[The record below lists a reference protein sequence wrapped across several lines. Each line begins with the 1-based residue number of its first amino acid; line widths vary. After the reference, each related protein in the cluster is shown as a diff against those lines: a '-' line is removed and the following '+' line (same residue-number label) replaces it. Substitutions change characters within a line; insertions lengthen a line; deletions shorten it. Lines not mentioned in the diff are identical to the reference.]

1 MKAIRLLDL
10 LLTRGLSILCGLLLA
25 AMVVFTIYT
34 VVMRTVFLA
43 PPFWGDTLTLFAN
56 IWLVMLA
63 FAMAVRA
70 RTTFAIESI
79 YGLLPER
86 VVNAARLSWLIL
98 FAMVGAIMA
107 IWGYEAADRIMGAY
121 WELGN
126 LPKSY
131 PMMIL
136 PIAGA
141 LVFLASVLTIA
152 EHLGLIEPATR
163 SDEKQQPKR
172 EEGK

>member
-1 MKAIRLLDL
+1 MKAVRILDL

-25 AMVVFTIYT
+25 AMVLFTIYT

-70 RTTFAIESI
+70 RTAFAIESL

-86 VVNAARLSWLIL
+86 LVNAARLLWLIL
-98 FAMVGAIMA
+98 FALVGALMA
-107 IWGYEAADRIMGAY
+107 IWGFAAADRIMGAY

-136 PIAGA
+136 PIAGV
-141 LVFLASVLTIA
+141 LVFLASALTIA
-152 EHLGLIEPATR
+152 EHLGLIGPTSQSEEEQP
-163 SDEKQQPKR
+163 QQ
-172 EEGK
+172 EE

>member
-1 MKAIRLLDL
+1 MKTVKLL
-10 LLTRGLSILCGLLLA
+10 
-25 AMVVFTIYT
+25 VFTIYT

-70 RTTFAIESI
+70 QTTFAIESI
-79 YGLLPER
+79 YELLPER
-86 VVNAARLSWLIL
+86 MANAARLFWLIL
-98 FAMVGAIMA
+98 FAATGAIMA

-136 PIAGA
+136 PISGV
-141 LVFLASVLTIA
+141 LVFLAPRQRRRRSRCSSA
-152 EHLGLIEPATR
+152 PPHNRPGRSARSSTR
-163 SDEKQQPKR
+163 C
-172 EEGK
+172 

>member
-1 MKAIRLLDL
+1 MKTVKLLDF
-10 LLTRGLSILCGLLLA
+10 LLTRGLSIICGLLLA

-70 RTTFAIESI
+70 QTTFAIESI
-79 YGLLPER
+79 YELLPER
-86 VVNAARLSWLIL
+86 MANAARLFWLIL
-98 FAMVGAIMA
+98 FAATGAIMA

-136 PIAGA
+136 PISGV
-141 LVFLASVLTIA
+141 LVFLASALTIA
-152 EHLGLIEPATR
+152 ERVRLIGRDIRE
-163 SDEKQQPKR
+163 DGDNELQEEKRQ
-172 EEGK
+172 

>member
-1 MKAIRLLDL
+1 MRAARLLDL
-10 LLTRGLSILCGLLLA
+10 LLTRGLSIVCGLLLA

-34 VVMRTVFLA
+34 VVMRTVFMA

-70 RTTFAIESI
+70 ETTFAIESI
-79 YGLLPER
+79 YALMPER
-86 VVNAARLSWLIL
+86 VANAARLLWLVL
-98 FAMVGAIMA
+98 FAAAGAIMA
-107 IWGYEAADRIMGAY
+107 IWGYEAADRIMGTY

-141 LVFLASVLTIA
+141 LVFLASALTIA
-152 EHLGLIEPATR
+152 ERLGLVGRGAR
-163 SDEKQQPKR
+163 SNDETQPKR
-172 EEGK
+172 ED